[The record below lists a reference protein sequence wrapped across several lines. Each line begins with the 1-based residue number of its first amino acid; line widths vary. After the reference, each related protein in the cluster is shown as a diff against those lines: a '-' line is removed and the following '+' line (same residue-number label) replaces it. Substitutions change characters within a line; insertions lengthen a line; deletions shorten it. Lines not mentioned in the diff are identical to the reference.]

1 MLDQLHL
8 GNNIDI
14 LDKLKF
20 DSVDCSIFSP
30 PYNKQESKNSGGITK
45 AVIYDNYTDNISETS
60 YQEQQIQ
67 VLNKIWVKTKLGGHC
82 FYNHKVRYDDGK
94 AISPFQWLDKC
105 LWVIRQEIIWD
116 RIIASNIRGWRFWNV
131 DERIYWLYKP
141 INENDKGIELNSKF
155 AKMGSIW
162 KFQPEGKVKE
172 HPAPFPKELPRRIL
186 KSLYLNGEGRII
198 LDPYVGSGTTAVVAK
213 EMGHHYIGIDISEE
227 YLKLAQ
233 KRIDETNVHKNILL
247 ELFGD

>member
-1 MLDQLHL
+1 M
-8 GNNIDI
+8 
-14 LDKLKF
+14 
-20 DSVDCSIFSP
+20 
-30 PYNKQESKNSGGITK
+30 
-45 AVIYDNYTDNISETS
+45 
-60 YQEQQIQ
+60 
-67 VLNKIWVKTKLGGHC
+67 WV
-82 FYNHKVRYDDGK
+82 V
-94 AISPFQWLDKC
+94 
-105 LWVIRQEIIWD
+105 RQEIIWD

-162 KFQPEGKVKE
+162 RFQPESKVKE

-186 KSLYLNGEGRII
+186 KSLYPNGEGRII

-233 KRIDETNVHKNILL
+233 KRIDETNVHKNSLL